1 MLISPEAPCLPVWFT
16 RSLIAATRFPYYLIN
31 DPLGCS
37 DHFRSRGRGLEGER
51 GIILGEEK
59 CTPRAKRGGVVY
71 GFSNGERVVLLP
83 AATGMI
89 TRINCIVTKGE
100 GRGRLAPIIVKSNLE
115 PWLAARFL
123 LLYLN
128 FSFHSCAG
136 IILRRDV
143 EGGGEKIRRLND
155 SDRSLTRYGK
165 KENIVIGWIR
175 AGKVQ
180 RIEAVWKNLFSR
192 NGFGRIRGGCRW
204 FKMARSEWYIYIK
217 FVENFLVRKL

>member
-1 MLISPEAPCLPVWFT
+1 M
-16 RSLIAATRFPYYLIN
+16 
-31 DPLGCS
+31 
-37 DHFRSRGRGLEGER
+37 EGER

-100 GRGRLAPIIVKSNLE
+100 GRARLAPIIVKSNLE

-155 SDRSLTRYGK
+155 SSRGMEKKKISLSV
-165 KENIVIGWIR
+165 ELGWVKFR
-175 AGKVQ
+175 EQ
-180 RIEAVWKNLFSR
+180 RL
-192 NGFGRIRGGCRW
+192 FGRIFFRGMDLDGSGGVVGGSRW
-204 FKMARSEWYIYIK
+204 REANDIYIYIK

>member
-1 MLISPEAPCLPVWFT
+1 MFARVIYPVVDRGNSVPVLFNKRSARMFGPLPV
-16 RSLIAATRFPYYLIN
+16 P
-31 DPLGCS
+31 
-37 DHFRSRGRGLEGER
+37 GRGLEGER

-100 GRGRLAPIIVKSNLE
+100 GRARLAPIIVKSNLE

-165 KENIVIGWIR
+165 KENIVIG
-175 AGKVQ
+175 
-180 RIEAVWKNLFSR
+180 
-192 NGFGRIRGGCRW
+192 
-204 FKMARSEWYIYIK
+204 
-217 FVENFLVRKL
+217 

>member
-1 MLISPEAPCLPVWFT
+1 MFGPLPVPGKGVGG
-16 RSLIAATRFPYYLIN
+16 RKRDNP
-31 DPLGCS
+31 
-37 DHFRSRGRGLEGER
+37 RRGEVHTEG
-51 GIILGEEK
+51 K
-59 CTPRAKRGGVVY
+59 TWRGGLWIFQRRTCCVVAGCHRHDY
-71 GFSNGERVVLLP
+71 PNKLYRYQ
-83 AATGMI
+83 
-89 TRINCIVTKGE
+89 GE

-175 AGKVQ
+175 VGKVQ
-180 RIEAVWKNLFSR
+180 RTEAVWKNLFSR